1 MNFFVP
7 FIIFNLIF
15 VYPIFVCSAFS
26 GAKAGQDK
34 IVEIENEIPYG
45 MREGGLVARGSL
57 LTALLQVESRTEK
70 DIGIDYEIRIPKPL
84 RPENICKDI
93 KVKDL
98 KDAYLLAATFNLSTK
113 FDKWYR
119 TVEIHLPCD
128 MPEGVYKVSS
138 TAQITGPGIN
148 SKKFKRDI
156 ILEVAAKERLSR
168 CLTIK
173 RIIIPVNQ
181 MGELNEK
188 EKRNSVLMNKKRT
201 PLIPFMLPEKDA
213 FEPAGYAA
221 VEIENRSRCDAS
233 ILTTLK
239 MLDPKTKTPVKGFE
253 PLLPP
258 GHGGLSLKGIYS
270 MARINAKSSLKVVL
284 PIYAEEGV
292 TLAGR
297 YLARFGLRYFGTD
310 TALSLKDVE
319 IDIIARRLTPVIITA
334 SAFGCSFFALL
345 WMYWKRKNILKI
357 KTKDLITIAMF
368 GACIFA
374 VVSLPGT
381 IIWQFAHAVL
391 GPFSFLVTGFFSEIV
406 YYILLTALVVLI
418 PRVGV
423 AGLAIILRALMTDI
437 IFGGFSPMSMLNVGV
452 TVIMSEG
459 AFYICGITRAG
470 TSLNVKR
477 TAFAAV
483 TCGLADVVIS
493 FVWFNMHMF
502 LYRLYYDFWY
512 IAIYLLIGGFFYTA
526 VAVPFGIRLGLR
538 LKAVY

>member
-1 MNFFVP
+1 MNFFIP

-15 VYPIFVCSAFS
+15 VYSAFS

-34 IVEIENEIPYG
+34 IVEIVNEIPYG
-45 MREGGLVARGSL
+45 MKEGGLAARGSL
-57 LTALLQVESRTEK
+57 LTALLQVISWTEE
-70 DIGIDYEIRIPKPL
+70 DIIVDYEIRIPKPL
-84 RPENICKDI
+84 QPANICKDI
-93 KVKDL
+93 KIKEL
-98 KDAYLLAATFNLSTK
+98 KDTYLLAATFNLSTK

-119 TVEIHLPCD
+119 TIEIHLPSD
-128 MPEGVYKVSS
+128 MPEGSYKIVSL
-138 TAQITGPGIN
+138 ARITGPEI
-148 SKKFKRDI
+148 SSRKIKKD
-156 ILEVAAKERLSR
+156 ILEAASKESLARSLS
-168 CLTIK
+168 IK
-173 RIIIPVNQ
+173 KVIIPVNQ

-188 EKRNSVLMNKKRT
+188 EKRNSILMNKKRT
-201 PLIPFMLPEKDA
+201 PLISFMLPEKDA

-221 VEIENRSRCDAS
+221 VEIENRACCDAS
-233 ILTTLK
+233 ILATLE
-239 MLDPKTKTPVKGFE
+239 MLDPETKMPVKGFE

-258 GHGGLSLKGIYS
+258 GHGGLSLKGIYR
-270 MARINAKSSLKVVL
+270 AVKIKAKSGSKVVL

-310 TALSLKDVE
+310 TALSLKEVE
-319 IDIIARRLTPVIITA
+319 IDIIARRLTPVFITV

-381 IIWQFAHAVL
+381 IVWQFAHAVL
-391 GPFSFLVTGFFSEIV
+391 GPFGFLVTGFFSEIV
-406 YYILLTALVVLI
+406 YYILLTALVALV

-452 TVIMSEG
+452 TLIMSEG

-493 FVWFNMHMF
+493 FVWFNMYMF
-502 LYRLYYDFWY
+502 LYRLYYDLWY
-512 IAIYLLIGGFFYTA
+512 ITIYLLISGFLYTA
-526 VAVPFGIRLGLR
+526 IAVPFGIRLGLR

>member
-15 VYPIFVCSAFS
+15 VSLAFS
-26 GAKAGQDK
+26 GTKAGQDK
-34 IVEIENEIPYG
+34 TVEIVNEIPYG
-45 MREGGLVARGSL
+45 MKEGGLAARCSL
-57 LTALLQVESRTEK
+57 LTALLQVESRTEE
-70 DIGIDYEIRIPKPL
+70 DIIVDYEIRIPKPL

-93 KVKDL
+93 KVKEL
-98 KDAYLLAATFNLSTK
+98 KDEYLLTATFTLATE

-119 TVEIHLPCD
+119 TVELHLPQD
-128 MPEGVYKVSS
+128 MPEGVYKICSF
-138 TAQITGPGIN
+138 AQITGPGIN
-148 SKKFKRDI
+148 CKKLKQD

-168 CLTIK
+168 CLAIK

-188 EKRNSVLMNKKRT
+188 EKRNSVLMNKKRA
-201 PLIPFMLPEKDA
+201 PLISFMLPKKDA

-221 VEIENRSRCDAS
+221 VEIENRARCDAL
-233 ILTTLK
+233 ILATLE
-239 MLDPKTKTPVKGFE
+239 MLDPETKTPVEGFE

-270 MARINAKSSLKVVL
+270 MARIKAKSSSKVVL

-310 TALSLKDVE
+310 TALSSKEIE
-319 IDIIARRLTPVIITA
+319 IDVLARRLTPVFITV
-334 SAFGCSFFALL
+334 SAFGCSFFTLL

-381 IIWQFAHAVL
+381 IVWQFAHAVL

-406 YYILLTALVVLI
+406 YYILLTALVALI
-418 PRVGV
+418 PRVGA

-437 IFGGFSPMSMLNVGV
+437 IFGGFSPMSILNVGV
-452 TVIMSEG
+452 TLIMSEG

-477 TAFAAV
+477 IAFAAV

-512 IAIYLLIGGFFYTA
+512 IAIYLLISGFLYTA
-526 VAVPFGIRLGLR
+526 IAVPFGIRLGLR

>member
-1 MNFFVP
+1 MNFFAP

-15 VYPIFVCSAFS
+15 VYSIFLCSAFS
-26 GAKAGQDK
+26 ETKAGQERA
-34 IVEIENEIPYG
+34 VEIVNEIPYG
-45 MREGGLVARGSL
+45 MKKGCLAARGSL

-70 DIGIDYEIRIPKPL
+70 DIRIDYEIRVPKPL
-84 RPENICKDI
+84 RPENICRDI
-93 KVKDL
+93 QVKEL
-98 KDAYLLAATFNLSTK
+98 KDAYLLAASFNLSTK

-128 MPEGVYKVSS
+128 MPEGVYKIGS

-148 SKKFKRDI
+148 CKKFKRDI
-156 ILEVAAKERLSR
+156 ILEVAAKERLAR
-168 CLTIK
+168 CLAIK

-188 EKRNSVLMNKKRT
+188 EKKNSVLMNRKRT
-201 PLIPFMLPEKDA
+201 PLISFMLPEKDA
-213 FEPAGYAA
+213 FEPAAYAA
-221 VEIENRSRCDAS
+221 VEIGNRSRRDAS
-233 ILTTLK
+233 ILATLE
-239 MLDPKTKTPVKGFE
+239 MLDPETKTPVKGFE

-258 GHGGLSLKGIYS
+258 GHGGLSLKKVYS
-270 MARINAKSSLKVVL
+270 MARIKAKSNSQVIL

-310 TALSLKDVE
+310 TVISLKEVE
-319 IDIIARRLTPVIITA
+319 IDIIARRLTPVFITV
-334 SAFGCSFFALL
+334 SAFTCSFFTLL
-345 WMYWKRKNILKI
+345 WMYWKRQNILRI

-368 GACIFA
+368 AGCIFA

-381 IIWQFAHAVL
+381 IVWQFAHAVL

-406 YYILLTALVVLI
+406 YYILLTALVALI

-437 IFGGFSPMSMLNVGV
+437 IFGGFSPMSILNVGV
-452 TVIMSEG
+452 TVIMSEA

-477 TAFAAV
+477 IAFAAV

-526 VAVPFGIRLGLR
+526 LAVPFGIRLGLR